1 MGTNTEHDQPLGSLN
16 TVVVLLRVTKGLDV
30 DLVGIGNLVGGSVT
44 DKDRLSI
51 KGARTMF
58 ERGIPSATAPVS
70 WSTPPIPSIT
80 HPRHL
85 TIKFFPSGIAL
96 ISTSTFAKAKT
107 SALAAILL
115 KISLTVDF
123 APEAASKPMDPTIK
137 YWRERLVLGDL
148 AR

>member
-16 TVVVLLRVTKGLDV
+16 TVVVILRVTEGLDV

-51 KGARTMF
+51 TDRNSSDRQPISHPARVVLVLT
-58 ERGIPSATAPVS
+58 S
-70 WSTPPIPSIT
+70 WSLRT

-115 KISLTVDF
+115 KISLTVDL
-123 APEAASKPMDPTIK
+123 APEAASKPMDPTMK